1 MRLSPIRGRSL
12 IPLFSKHP
20 RYSAITTPIRGAF
33 LASHFPPDPDL
44 LTLHVKD
51 VLDRSPLEHRTT
63 VIIPSRLTDK
73 AHELVMHPT
82 RTDSLTDEQRYL
94 LLARYNSC
102 LMHAISITHRE
113 YLIARTNSDVVKEK
127 KAHRDFMKV
136 MQYIRTGHVGCVQK
150 SSNNHLDW
158 VSFTNNASV
167 GSFTKGHEGIDTWR
181 RSWRSSLVNDER
193 NHALILT
200 SRPYNSS
207 LYTSQKYLLGHNHCS
222 HAAIANDCEIPQDVY
237 VEAITEARS
246 DKLPIGP
253 SIAAYRIIFM
263 HSLESNIATLAE
275 KPRLLREI
283 QKILLTRNLKDI
295 GKAIT
300 DSTELTAHEKEDYNQ
315 KFIAAYKD
323 TLRFKDAF
331 SGEML
336 GLTDVYS
343 KMAPNANDASE
354 ESYFAAVR
362 VLIDTKSW
370 LQSEFTL
377 DSSEAIMALE
387 ETIAGAIPAICFR
400 ELLASSPSPS
410 AS

>member
-1 MRLSPIRGRSL
+1 MRFSPIVGRSL

-20 RYSAITTPIRGAF
+20 RYSAITTTTRGAF
-33 LASHFPPDPDL
+33 LASHFPADPDL

-51 VLDRSPLEHRTT
+51 VLDMSPLEHRTT

-73 AHELVMHPT
+73 AHELVMHPKH
-82 RTDSLTDEQRYL
+82 TDSLTDEQRYL

-102 LMHAISITHRE
+102 LMHTISVTHRE
-113 YLIARTNSDVVKEK
+113 YLKARTSSDITKEK
-127 KAHRDFMKV
+127 KAHGDFMKV
-136 MQYIRTGHVGCVQK
+136 MQYIRTGHIGCVQK
-150 SSNNHLDW
+150 SLNNQLDW

-167 GSFTKGHEGIDTWR
+167 GSLTRGHDGINTWR
-181 RSWRSSLVNDER
+181 QSWRSSLVNDEK

-253 SIAAYRIIFM
+253 AIAAYRIIFM

-300 DSTELTAHEKEDYNQ
+300 DSAELTAHEKEDYDK
-315 KFIAAYKD
+315 KFIAAYKE

-343 KMAPNANDASE
+343 KMAPNASEASE
-354 ESYFAAVR
+354 ERYFDAVR
-362 VLIDTKSW
+362 ILVDTKSW
-370 LQSEFTL
+370 IQSEFIL
-377 DSSEAIMALE
+377 NPRVEIMAIE
-387 ETIAGAIPAICFR
+387 ETLAGAIPAMCFR
-400 ELLASSPSPS
+400 ELSESRPSPS
-410 AS
+410 I